1 MNVLALMEFI
11 SSHSNYAAQVKALIE
26 QGHCLALGAFV
37 CFFLSYEY
45 LNLMSQEAA
54 DGSGTPSGADLGL
67 LNCFSV
73 KTDRYILLPVSL
85 GTGHNFLRYTYY
97 TCSTYPTCSQALVG
111 LRRDGGAR
119 VTDKPSPELRSQA
132 QSSWQ
137 LDLHTTR
144 REIVEESSKIVP
156 LGAPPPSGFCFQQ
169 LQAIPFSSFRTQVQ
183 RQPSSR
189 Q

>member
-1 MNVLALMEFI
+1 MEFI

-73 KTDRYILLPVSL
+73 KADRYILLPVSFA
-85 GTGHNFLRYTYY
+85 TDHNFLRYTYY
-97 TCSTYPTCSQALVG
+97 TCSTYFACSQGLVG
-111 LRRDGGAR
+111 LRRAVGH
-119 VTDKPSPELRSQA
+119 VLQTNSP
-132 QSSWQ
+132 QSSDHMLNPAGNLICTQ
-137 LDLHTTR
+137 HAAKSLR
-144 REIVEESSKIVP
+144 KVRKSSPWARHHLLVFVFNNFKRYP
-156 LGAPPPSGFCFQQ
+156 LARFALKSNASLAPGSY
-169 LQAIPFSSFRTQVQ
+169 IT
-183 RQPSSR
+183 
-189 Q
+189 